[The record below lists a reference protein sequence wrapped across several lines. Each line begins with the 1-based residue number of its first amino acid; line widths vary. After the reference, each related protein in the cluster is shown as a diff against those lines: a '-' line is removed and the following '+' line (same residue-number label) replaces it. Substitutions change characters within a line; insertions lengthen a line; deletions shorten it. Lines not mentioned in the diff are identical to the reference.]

1 MSVKVKRVKSTLI
14 LILITTIALSA
25 VPALTQTLA
34 TVDVEPVGVKDFWGV
49 MDVQE
54 GQYIAIRVKIGVHYE
69 SPVSL
74 DGFWLYV
81 KLTKPNGEVV
91 EKWFDY
97 TGEYISKGSERTYTV
112 KTGVL
117 ADQVGT
123 WSVYVELW
131 DKDKENRINYDS
143 ASFEVVKSLSPPGEV
158 GYLIVGGL
166 VVAGA
171 LIALRR

>member
-1 MSVKVKRVKSTLI
+1 MKRL
-14 LILITTIALSA
+14 ALFLLVLA
-25 VPALTQTLA
+25 LLVPASAQTLYQ
-34 TVDVEPVGVKDFWGV
+34 TSLDVSPVGVKDFWGV
-49 MDVQE
+49 TDVQE
-54 GQYIAIRVKIGVHYE
+54 GQYIAIKVKIGVQYE

-97 TGEYISKGSERTYTV
+97 TNEYISKGSERTYTV

-131 DKDKENRINYDS
+131 DKNKENRINYDS
-143 ASFEVVKSLSPPGEV
+143 ASFRVVEVLPAAWIHVEEVV
-158 GYLIVGGL
+158 GYVS
-166 VVAGA
+166 VAGLILGGIYA
-171 LIALRR
+171 LARRSA